1 MSLTLYLTRTKQLL
15 QNPYTAATQL
25 YSDSDL
31 TGWINEG
38 RGQIAGEGECI
49 RVQGTMS
56 TTPDLRFYPFSD
68 INLGTSSL
76 TGVDGAIHVR
86 QISYAV
92 GEGQQFVYPRNWE
105 WFALYNLNNPVPQ
118 AGPPY
123 EWSQYKQGAA
133 ATNSGGTPSDFSGSF
148 YLDPPPDIAYSLTLD
163 CVCYPIVLT
172 DDNTTEAIPYL
183 WTDAIPYYAAW
194 KALLS
199 SQTSA
204 RTQDAERMFN
214 YYTMYMERARKA
226 ANPSVNRYLY
236 QQSPDPTM
244 IAKLGMQQKTGVGQ

>member
-1 MSLTLYLTRTKQLL
+1 MALTLYQTRTKQLL
-15 QNPYTAATQL
+15 QNPSTAATQL

-38 RGQIAGEGECI
+38 RGQLAGEAECV
-49 RVQGTMS
+49 RVMGTL
-56 TTPDLRFYPFSD
+56 TTTVDQRNYAFSSID
-68 INLGTSSL
+68 LGTSSI
-76 TGVDGAIHVR
+76 TGVDGALNVR

-92 GEGQQFVYPRNWE
+92 GEGQQFVYARNWE

-118 AGPPY
+118 SGPPR
-123 EWSQYKQGAA
+123 EWSQYKQGAT
-133 ATNSGGTPSDFSGSF
+133 ATSNTPGNWSGSF
-148 YLDPPPDIAYSLTLD
+148 YLDPSPDIGYTLTLD
-163 CVCYPIVLT
+163 CVCFPIPLT
-172 DDNTTEAIPYL
+172 TDSTIEVIPYL

-214 YYTMYMERARKA
+214 YYNLYVERARKA
-226 ANPSVNRYLY
+226 ANPSVNRWLY
-236 QQSPDPTM
+236 QQSPDPTQ
-244 IAKLGMQQKTGVGQ
+244 IAKLGLQQKMGAQ